1 MSQDDTSQL
10 FPILQAADR
19 SFEVSMR
26 GYDRNQVEDY
36 VARTDAEIQALA
48 AERDAALARSA
59 DLAAQLANSHAQ
71 IEAARRQLAEATT
84 AITPETVHARLRP
97 LVENAHAEAR
107 QIRQSADADAMRVRA
122 LGDADAL
129 ETRRQANEDA
139 QRMRGQAQEDLQ
151 RATQAAAK
159 REREA
164 DEALAAAQASTAEIV
179 NKARADAA
187 KLLAD
192 THAEIDRLDSES
204 IATRQRLDT
213 QAAAAR
219 VTANEDFEIALR
231 VRRTEERRADEERR
245 ATAQAEAG
253 RLVRDAQQ
261 RAEQI
266 VADAHRELASL
277 RDVRNRTHLDLHEL
291 HRRLAEV
298 LAAQPESYREGDAE
312 PTADDQ

>member
-1 MSQDDTSQL
+1 MSQDETSQL

-59 DLAAQLANSHAQ
+59 DLAAQLANAHAQ
-71 IEAARRQLAEATT
+71 IEASRRQLAEATT

-122 LGDADAL
+122 LGDADAQ

-139 QRMRGQAQEDLQ
+139 QRMRGQAQEELQ

-164 DEALAAAQASTAEIV
+164 DETLAAAQAAAAEIV

-192 THAEIDRLDSES
+192 THAEINGLDTES
-204 IATRQRLDT
+204 TTTRQRLDA

-231 VRRTEERRADEERR
+231 VRRTEEMRVDEERR
-245 ATAQAEAG
+245 AAAQAEAE
-253 RLVRDAQQ
+253 RLVRDATQ
-261 RAEQI
+261 RAEEI
-266 VADAHRELASL
+266 VTEAHQELASL
-277 RDVRNRTHLDLHEL
+277 RDVRSRTHLDLHEL
-291 HRRLAEV
+291 HGRLGEV
-298 LAAQPESYREGDAE
+298 LAALPESYLEADAHL
-312 PTADDQ
+312 TAEDQ

>member
-1 MSQDDTSQL
+1 MSQDETSQL

-19 SFEVSMR
+19 SFEISMR

-59 DLAAQLANSHAQ
+59 DLAAQLANAHAQ
-71 IEAARRQLAEATT
+71 IEADRRQLAEATA
-84 AITPETVHARLRP
+84 AITPETVHPRLRP

-107 QIRQSADADAMRVRA
+107 QIRQSADTDAMRVRA
-122 LGDADAL
+122 LGDADAQ
-129 ETRRQANEDA
+129 ETRRVANEDA

-164 DEALAAAQASTAEIV
+164 DETLAATQAAAAEIV

-204 IATRQRLDT
+204 TTTRQRLDA

-231 VRRTEERRADEERR
+231 VRRTEERRVDEEHR
-245 ATAQAEAG
+245 AAAQAEMD
-253 RLVRDAQQ
+253 RSVRDATQ
-261 RAEQI
+261 RAETI
-266 VADAHRELASL
+266 VGEARQELASL
-277 RDVRNRTHLDLHEL
+277 RDVRSRTHLDLHEL
-291 HRRLAEV
+291 HGRLGEV
-298 LAAQPESYREGDAE
+298 LAALPESYREADAD
-312 PTADDQ
+312 PTAEDQ

>member
-1 MSQDDTSQL
+1 MSQDETSQL

-48 AERDAALARSA
+48 AERDAALGRSA
-59 DLAAQLANSHAQ
+59 DLAAQLANAHAQ
-71 IEAARRQLAEATT
+71 IEAGRRQLAEATT
-84 AITPETVHARLRP
+84 AITPETVHPRLRP

-122 LGDADAL
+122 LGDADAH

-151 RATQAAAK
+151 RATQAAAR

-164 DEALAAAQASTAEIV
+164 DETLAGAQAAAAEIV

-192 THAEIDRLDSES
+192 THAEIDRLDTES
-204 IATRQRLDT
+204 TTTRQRLDA
-213 QAAAAR
+213 QAAGAR

-231 VRRTEERRADEERR
+231 VRRTEERRVDEERR
-245 ATAQAEAG
+245 AAAQAIADTPNPGTSVSRIVPFVICGAPRSLNQG
-253 RLVRDAQQ
+253 RGDSARGLGS
-261 RAEQI
+261 RAASACRANGSLPRWRQTCRP
-266 VADAHRELASL
+266 AALAI
-277 RDVRNRTHLDLHEL
+277 R
-291 HRRLAEV
+291 
-298 LAAQPESYREGDAE
+298 
-312 PTADDQ
+312 

>member
-59 DLAAQLANSHAQ
+59 DLAAQLANAHAQ
-71 IEAARRQLAEATT
+71 IEAGRRQLAEATT
-84 AITPETVHARLRP
+84 AITPETVHSRLRP

-122 LGDADAL
+122 LGDADAQ

-164 DEALAAAQASTAEIV
+164 DETLATAQAAAAEAV

-187 KLLAD
+187 RLLAD
-192 THAEIDRLDSES
+192 THAEIDRVDTES
-204 IATRQRLDT
+204 TATRQRLDA

-231 VRRTEERRADEERR
+231 VRRTEEMRVDEERR
-245 ATAQAEAG
+245 AAAQAEAE
-253 RLVRDAQQ
+253 RLVSDAHQ
-261 RAEQI
+261 RAEEI
-266 VADAHRELASL
+266 VADAHQELGRL
-277 RDVRNRTHLDLHEL
+277 RDVRSRTHMDLHEL
-291 HRRLAEV
+291 HARLGEV
-298 LAAQPESYREGDAE
+298 LAALPESYRERDTDPATE
-312 PTADDQ
+312 TQ

>member
-1 MSQDDTSQL
+1 MSQDETSQL

-59 DLAAQLANSHAQ
+59 DLAAQLANAHAQ
-71 IEAARRQLAEATT
+71 IEASRRQLAEATT

-122 LGDADAL
+122 LGDADSQ

-164 DEALAAAQASTAEIV
+164 DETLAAAQAAAAEIV

-192 THAEIDRLDSES
+192 THGEIDRWDTES
-204 IATRQRLDT
+204 TTTRQRLDA

-231 VRRTEERRADEERR
+231 VRRTEEMRVDEERR
-245 ATAQAEAG
+245 AAAQAKAE
-253 RLVRDAQQ
+253 RLTRDASQ
-261 RAEQI
+261 RADEI
-266 VADAHRELASL
+266 VAEAQHELASL
-277 RDVRNRTHLDLHEL
+277 RDVRSRTQLDLHEL
-291 HRRLAEV
+291 HGRLGEV
-298 LAAQPESYREGDAE
+298 LAALPESYREADAD
-312 PTADDQ
+312 PTSEDQ